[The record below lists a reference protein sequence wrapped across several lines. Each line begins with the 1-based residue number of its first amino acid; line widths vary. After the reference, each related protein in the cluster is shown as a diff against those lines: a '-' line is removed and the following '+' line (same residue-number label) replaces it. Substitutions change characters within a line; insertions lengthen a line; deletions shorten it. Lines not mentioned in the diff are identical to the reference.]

1 MLSDSESVSSPQLL
15 PDRAASDS
23 GLHLISCSPRAAAAS
38 LPSRGGGPLADGGLL
53 IKAGMICQWETKQQV
68 ERTWLKK
75 TETQNS
81 FSQLVLVSVCVVIQS
96 ETSPESPESSS
107 APRCRRSSRV
117 ARRTSAPSPPG
128 LPAPCGR
135 LGGAASSGTAP
146 QRAG

>member
-53 IKAGMICQWETKQQV
+53 IKAGMICQWETKRQF

-75 TETQNS
+75 TETQNTVPVDGM
-81 FSQLVLVSVCVVIQS
+81 LPSVCYSFIHSFFFFLLFYSVSGQEKIS
-96 ETSPESPESSS
+96 YFLPTESLES
-107 APRCRRSSRV
+107 V
-117 ARRTSAPSPPG
+117 
-128 LPAPCGR
+128 
-135 LGGAASSGTAP
+135 
-146 QRAG
+146 Q